1 MATKE
6 MFNGHV
12 GKIVIRGSF
21 TLTTAGAVLA
31 VLPARGRI
39 FTVAHPGVGQ
49 YTVTFDRD
57 KFPEISFASAKY
69 NSAAAAGSSSVAQV
83 TSRTGG
89 SATANASILIT
100 VSTLDASAVA
110 AAADLTS
117 GSVDFEIEAAYFSG
131 NE

>member
-1 MATKE
+1 MATDKQY
-6 MFNGHV
+6 NGHV
-12 GKIVIRGSF
+12 GKMTIKGSF

-31 VLPARGRI
+31 TLPARGRI
-39 FTVAHPGVGQ
+39 FTVTHPGVGQ
-49 YTVTFDRD
+49 YTVTFFND
-57 KFPEISFASAKY
+57 KFAEVSYAHAEY
-69 NSAAAAGSSSVAQV
+69 NSAAAAGSSSKAQV

-89 SATANASILIT
+89 SQTAQASILIT

-117 GSVDFEIEAAYFSG
+117 GSVDFEVEVAYFSG